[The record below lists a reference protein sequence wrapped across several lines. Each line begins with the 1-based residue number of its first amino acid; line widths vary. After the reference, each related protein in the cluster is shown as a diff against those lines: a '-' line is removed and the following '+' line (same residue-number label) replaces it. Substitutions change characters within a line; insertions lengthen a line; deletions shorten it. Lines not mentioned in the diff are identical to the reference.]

1 MTPKVRPV
9 TGALGAVITGIALG
23 RELNYEQVA
32 VITAALHHHLVCLF
46 PNQHLSP
53 AQLVAFAGNFGTV
66 NHTSARN
73 TAGVPEVMVR
83 DSRRTPPDHV
93 DEWHADG
100 TYTTD
105 PPALTVLH
113 AQQVPEVGGDT
124 LWADTSRA
132 YRALSPVMQR
142 FLAELTAVHVDSR
155 SQRTARHPVV
165 LTHPETGRRA
175 LDVNPLYTK
184 GICELE
190 PSESNALLTLLFA
203 HTQRPELTCR
213 HRWSRFD
220 LALWDNRCTLHR
232 PVTDYNPTTTPRLM
246 HRLTIATP
254 QLPTSP
260 SPARPTATIRT
271 ADGQPLDRDEFT
283 RTLEQRIEANRDHA
297 RQPLL
302 TADEVAVNAQL
313 LDELAGIYD
322 REPLGRFA
330 RDLVVSLADRLAPQN
345 PLQRSGPA

>member
-9 TGALGAVITGIALG
+9 TGALGAVITGIALT
-23 RELNYEQVA
+23 RELSHEQVE
-32 VITAALHHHLVCLF
+32 VITTALHHHLVCFF

-53 AQLVAFAGNFGTV
+53 TQLVAFAGHFGTV

-73 TAGVPEVMVR
+73 IAGVPEVMLR
-83 DSRRTPPDHV
+83 DSRRIPPDHI

-132 YRALSPVMQR
+132 YQALSPVMQR
-142 FLAELTAVHVDSR
+142 FLAGLTAVHLDSR

-165 LTHPETGRRA
+165 LTHSKTGQRA
-175 LDVNPLYTK
+175 LYINPLYTK

-190 PSESNALLTLLFA
+190 PSESTALLTLLFA
-203 HTQRPELTCR
+203 HAQRPELTCR

-220 LALWDNRCTLHR
+220 LAIWDNRCTLHR
-232 PVTDYNPTTTPRLM
+232 PVTDYDPTATPRLM

-254 QLPTSP
+254 QPTATSSP
-260 SPARPTATIRT
+260 GRSSSASRPTATT
-271 ADGQPLDRDEFT
+271 
-283 RTLEQRIEANRDHA
+283 
-297 RQPLL
+297 
-302 TADEVAVNAQL
+302 
-313 LDELAGIYD
+313 
-322 REPLGRFA
+322 
-330 RDLVVSLADRLAPQN
+330 LADRCARPTKWQ
-345 PLQRSGPA
+345 